1 MQRAPISFQNG
12 IPELLVLRLL
22 LQKEMYGYE
31 LVREIEKT
39 THGALSYGEGCIYPI
54 LHSLENS
61 KVVISRRAE
70 AEGRVRT
77 YYRLTA
83 RGRRRLSA
91 LRDQWDRV
99 AKGVR
104 LVFGEQYA

>member
-1 MQRAPISFQNG
+1 MQRAAVTFQNG

-22 LQKEMYGYE
+22 SQKEMYGYQ
-31 LVREIEKT
+31 LVREIEET
-39 THGALSYGEGCIYPI
+39 TQGVLSYGEGCIYPT

-61 KVVISRRAE
+61 KLVTSRRAD

-91 LRDQWDRV
+91 LRDQWDQV